1 MKKYLL
7 IVLLACILLC
17 GCGKK
22 KSVTKAVEQSEI
34 GSIDVSYNL
43 SIKCNDMAKDSYVT
57 LNKNKT
63 AEYGLYEC
71 NENNLELTQGTG
83 KYELDGSKVIIT
95 DNYSS
100 KVIVTVKDNKTVSI
114 KVGEIEQTLTK

>member
-34 GSIDVSYNL
+34 GSIYVSYNL